1 MVKVIGAVLIL
12 FSASMV
18 GWHIG
23 RYYAYRPIQ
32 LRALIVALQ
41 MLETEI
47 VYGLTPLHRAFA
59 KVGNRVAEDVGKLFL
74 LAADLLVSE
83 KAQSAEDSLGQAMQK
98 QWPQTALR
106 KQERDV
112 LASLGQVIGS
122 SDREDQQKHLRLA
135 VTHLRG
141 LEEEARAEQ
150 AKYEKM
156 YKSLGFLGGL
166 LVVILMF

>member
-1 MVKVIGAVLIL
+1 MVKLIGAVLIL

-18 GWHIG
+18 GWQIG
-23 RYYAYRPIQ
+23 RYYAYRPVQ
-32 LRALIVALQ
+32 LRSLLVALQ

-47 VYGLTPLHRAFA
+47 VYGLTPLHRAFV
-59 KVGNRVAEDVGKLFL
+59 KVGHRVSQDVGKMFI
-74 LAADLLVSE
+74 LAAELLITE
-83 KAQSAEDSLGQAMQK
+83 RAQSAEDSLRQSMSRL
-98 QWPQTALR
+98 WTQTSLR

-112 LASLGQVIGS
+112 LTSLGQVLGS

-141 LEEEARAEQ
+141 LEEEARADQE
-150 AKYEKM
+150 KYEKM

>member
-1 MVKVIGAVLIL
+1 MVKLISAVLIL

-18 GWHIG
+18 GWQIG
-23 RYYAYRPIQ
+23 RYYAHRPIQ
-32 LRALIVALQ
+32 LRALLVALQ

-47 VYGLTPLHRAFA
+47 VYGLTPLHRAFV
-59 KVGNRVAEDVGKLFL
+59 KVGHRVCEDVGKMFL
-74 LAADLLVSE
+74 LAAELLITE
-83 KAQSAEDSLGQAMQK
+83 RAQSAEESMKQAMSRL
-98 QWPQTALR
+98 WSQTALR
-106 KQERDV
+106 KQEKDV
-112 LASLGQVIGS
+112 MASLAVVIGS

-150 AKYEKM
+150 EKYEKM

>member
-1 MVKVIGAVLIL
+1 MFKLIGAVMIL

-18 GWHIG
+18 GWQIS
-23 RYYAYRPIQ
+23 RSYASRPIQ
-32 LRALIVALQ
+32 LRALLVALQ

-47 VYGLTPLHRAFA
+47 VYGLTPLSRAFV
-59 KVGNRVAEDVGKLFL
+59 KVGNRVDAVVGRLFL
-74 LAADLLVSE
+74 QAAELLGSE
-83 KAQSAEDSLGQAMQK
+83 RAQSAEEALRQAMDRY
-98 QWPQTALR
+98 WSQTALR
-106 KQERDV
+106 KQEKDV
-112 LASLGQVIGS
+112 LTSLALVLGS

-150 AKYEKM
+150 VKYEKM

-166 LVVILMF
+166 LIVILMF

>member
-1 MVKVIGAVLIL
+1 MVKLMGAVLIL

-18 GWHIG
+18 GWQIG
-23 RYYAYRPIQ
+23 KYYANRPVQ
-32 LRALIVALQ
+32 LRALLVALQ

-47 VYGLTPLHRAFA
+47 VFGMTPLQRAFV
-59 KVGNRVAEDVGKLFL
+59 KVGHRVSEEVGKVFL
-74 LAADLLVSE
+74 LAAEFLQTE
-83 KAQSAEDSLGQAMQK
+83 EAHSAEEALQQAMNRL
-98 QWPQTALR
+98 WTQTALR
-106 KQERDV
+106 RQEREV
-112 LASLGQVIGS
+112 LESLGQVLGS

-150 AKYEKM
+150 EKYEKM

>member
-1 MVKVIGAVLIL
+1 MVKLIGAVLIL

-18 GWHIG
+18 GWQIG
-23 RYYAYRPIQ
+23 RFYAFRPVQ
-32 LRALIVALQ
+32 LRALLVGLQ

-47 VYGLTPLHRAFA
+47 VYGLTPLYRALM
-59 KVGNRVAEDVGKLFL
+59 KVGDRIPAEVGQIFHT
-74 LAADLLVSE
+74 AAGSLQEE
-83 KAQSAEDSLGQAMQK
+83 KAQNVEEALGIGIQTH
-98 QWPQTALR
+98 WSSTALK

-112 LASLGQVIGS
+112 LKSLGQVLGS

-150 AKYEKM
+150 NRYEKM
-156 YKSLGFLGGL
+156 YKSLGFLCGL

>member
-1 MVKVIGAVLIL
+1 MVKLIGAVLIL

-18 GWHIG
+18 GWQIG

-32 LRALIVALQ
+32 LRALLVALQ

-47 VYGLTPLHRAFA
+47 VYGLTPLHRAFV
-59 KVGNRVAEDVGKLFL
+59 KVGHRVTEDVGKVFI
-74 LAADLLVSE
+74 LAAELLVTE
-83 KAQSAEDSLGQAMQK
+83 KAQSAEDSLRQAMSRH
-98 QWPQTALR
+98 WPQTALR
-106 KQERDV
+106 KQEGDV
-112 LASLGQVIGS
+112 LTSLGQVLGS

>member
-1 MVKVIGAVLIL
+1 MVKLIGAVLIL

-18 GWHIG
+18 GWQIG
-23 RYYAYRPIQ
+23 RYYAYRPVQ
-32 LRALIVALQ
+32 LRSLLVALQ

-47 VYGLTPLHRAFA
+47 VYGLTPLHRAFV
-59 KVGNRVAEDVGKLFL
+59 KVGHRVSQDVGKMFI
-74 LAADLLVSE
+74 LAAELLITE
-83 KAQSAEDSLGQAMQK
+83 RAQSAEDSLRQSMSRL
-98 QWPQTALR
+98 WTQTALR

-112 LASLGQVIGS
+112 LTSLGQVLGS

-141 LEEEARAEQ
+141 LEEEARADQE
-150 AKYEKM
+150 KYEKM

>member
-1 MVKVIGAVLIL
+1 MVKLIGAVLIL

-18 GWHIG
+18 GWQISRFYSQRPAHI
-23 RYYAYRPIQ
+23 
-32 LRALIVALQ
+32 RALLVALQ

-47 VYGLTPLHRAFA
+47 VYGLTPLHRAFV
-59 KVGNRVAEDVGKLFL
+59 KVGQRVNQEVGKIFL
-74 LAADLLVSE
+74 LAAELLGSE
-83 KAQSAEDSLGQAMQK
+83 QAQSAEEALQK
-98 QWPQTALR
+98 AVRRQWSQTAMR
-106 KQERDV
+106 KQEKDV
-112 LASLGQVIGS
+112 LASLGQVLGS
-122 SDREDQQKHLRLA
+122 TDREDQQKHLRLA

-150 AKYEKM
+150 GKYEKM

>member
-1 MVKVIGAVLIL
+1 MVKLMGAVLIL

-18 GWHIG
+18 GWQIG
-23 RYYAYRPIQ
+23 KYYANRPVQ
-32 LRALIVALQ
+32 LRALLVALQ

-47 VYGLTPLHRAFA
+47 VFGMTPLQRAFV
-59 KVGNRVAEDVGKLFL
+59 KVGHRVSEEVGKVFL
-74 LAADLLVSE
+74 LAAEFLQTE
-83 KAQSAEDSLGQAMQK
+83 KVHSAEEALQQAMNRL
-98 QWPQTALR
+98 WTQTALR
-106 KQERDV
+106 RQEREV
-112 LASLGQVIGS
+112 LESLGQVLGS

-150 AKYEKM
+150 EKYEKM

>member
-1 MVKVIGAVLIL
+1 MVKLIGALLVLV
-12 FSASMV
+12 SASMV
-18 GWHIG
+18 GWQIS
-23 RYYAYRPIQ
+23 RSYAKRPVQ
-32 LRALIVALQ
+32 LRALLVALQ

-47 VYGLTPLHRAFA
+47 VYGLTPLQRAFV
-59 KVGNRVAEDVGKLFL
+59 KVGQRVQKEIGNIFLSAAEL
-74 LAADLLVSE
+74 LEQGGAL
-83 KAQSAEDSLGQAMQK
+83 SAEESLQK
-98 QWPQTALR
+98 AILRHGAQTALR

-112 LASLGQVIGS
+112 LASLSQVLGS

-150 AKYEKM
+150 NKYEKM

>member
-1 MVKVIGAVLIL
+1 MVKLMGAVLIL

-18 GWHIG
+18 GWQIG
-23 RYYAYRPIQ
+23 KYYANRPVQ
-32 LRALIVALQ
+32 LRALLVALQ

-47 VYGLTPLHRAFA
+47 MFGMTPLQRAFV
-59 KVGNRVAEDVGKLFL
+59 KVGHRVSEEVGKVFL
-74 LAADLLVSE
+74 LAAEFLQTE
-83 KAQSAEDSLGQAMQK
+83 QAHSAEEALQQAMNRL
-98 QWPQTALR
+98 WAQTALR
-106 KQERDV
+106 RQEREV
-112 LASLGQVIGS
+112 LESLGQVLGS

-150 AKYEKM
+150 EKYEKM

>member
-12 FSASMV
+12 FSATMV
-18 GWHIG
+18 GWQIG
-23 RYYAYRPIQ
+23 RYYAYRPVQ
-32 LRALIVALQ
+32 LRALLVALQ

-47 VYGLTPLHRAFA
+47 VYGLTPLHRAFV
-59 KVGNRVAEDVGKLFL
+59 KVGHRVSEDVGKMFL
-74 LAADLLVSE
+74 LAAELLITE
-83 KAQSAEDSLGQAMQK
+83 KAQSAEDALRQAMGK
-98 QWPQTALR
+98 LWTNTALR

-112 LASLGQVIGS
+112 LASLGQVLGS
-122 SDREDQQKHLRLA
+122 SDREDQEKHLRLA

-150 AKYEKM
+150 EKYEKM